1 MPTRLPHDGRAR
13 RDVCAG
19 ILGLLLLNACA
30 RHAALAPANPAGSAA
45 SAPEAQNSFQLSDDQ
60 LRTIGSEPITL
71 HDFHSQTMTDGRIA
85 YNADTLTAVY
95 SPYSGRVTRV
105 LAALGAQVKRGQPLF
120 EVDALEYAQAGSDL
134 LSAAAQQKLTTA
146 SEQRRHAQYDAHSG
160 SLQDWQQAQS
170 DLASAN
176 ANLDAVRNRLRILGQ
191 SDQQIEAV
199 LTSGKPQSTVAAI
212 APISGTVVEREIGA
226 GQFLQAGGT
235 TPVFKIADLS
245 TVWLVANVR
254 EADVDGVHVGQA
266 VSAHVLAD
274 PNHDVTGRI
283 DYVGAGV
290 DPATRRVPVHALLDN
305 AERRLKPQMFADFT
319 IATSEDRAAPGI
331 PEEAVVFEGP
341 QARAWVL
348 QGERSVALR
357 VLTLG
362 RLYDGRYEVLSGL
375 AAGERV
381 ITHGALFIDRAAG
394 G

>member
-1 MPTRLPHDGRAR
+1 M
-13 RDVCAG
+13 
-19 ILGLLLLNACA
+19 
-30 RHAALAPANPAGSAA
+30 S
-45 SAPEAQNSFQLSDDQ
+45 
-60 LRTIGSEPITL
+60 SEQVAL
-71 HDFHSQTMTDGRIA
+71 HDFHSQTVTDGRIA

-105 LAALGAQVKRGQPLF
+105 LASLGAQVKRGQPLF
-120 EVDALEYAQAGSDL
+120 EVDASEYAQAGSDL
-134 LSAAAQQKLTTA
+134 LSAAAQQKLGAA
-146 SEQRRHAQYDAHSG
+146 SEQRRHAQYAAHSG

-176 ANLDAVRNRLRILGQ
+176 ATLDAVRNRLRILGQ

-212 APISGTVVEREIGA
+212 APIAGTVVEREIGA
-226 GQFLQAGGT
+226 GQYLQAGGS
-235 TPVFKIADLS
+235 TPIYKIADLS

-254 EADVDGVHVGQA
+254 EADVGGVHVGQA

-274 PNHDVTGRI
+274 PGHDVTGRI

-290 DPATRRVPVHALLDN
+290 DTATRRVPVHAVLDN
-305 AERRLKPQMFADFT
+305 ADHHLKPQMFADFT
-319 IATSEDRAAPGI
+319 IATSEDRAAPAI

-362 RLYDGRYEVLSGL
+362 RLFDGRYEVLNGL